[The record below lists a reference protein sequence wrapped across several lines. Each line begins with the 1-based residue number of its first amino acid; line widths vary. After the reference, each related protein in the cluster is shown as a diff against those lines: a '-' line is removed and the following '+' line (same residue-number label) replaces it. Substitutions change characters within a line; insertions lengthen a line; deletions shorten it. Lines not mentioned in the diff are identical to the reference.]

1 MKNFKR
7 NTNETIPSDG
17 RPYAAEW
24 KLKLDN
30 EKTHSKMRKAEMKF
44 LRSVSAAQDWIK
56 FERRCKKWLFLL
68 LVVLD

>member
-7 NTNETIPSDG
+7 NTNGFVPSDG

-30 EKTHSKMRKAEMKF
+30 EKNTFKN
-44 LRSVSAAQDWIK
+44 
-56 FERRCKKWLFLL
+56 
-68 LVVLD
+68 